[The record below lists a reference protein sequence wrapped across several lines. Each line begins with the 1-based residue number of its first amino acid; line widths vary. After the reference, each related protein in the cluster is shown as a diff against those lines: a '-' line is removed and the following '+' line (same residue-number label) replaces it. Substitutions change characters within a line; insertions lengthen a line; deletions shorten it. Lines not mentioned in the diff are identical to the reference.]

1 MSIKSVVGCRV
12 WTVRLSRYRYWLL
25 AIASAIALLVPA
37 LWGTGPAQAAY
48 PAFQDAYVN
57 DYGQVLSVSEKSQ
70 VRVQLA
76 EFRDRTGVHAVLL
89 TVNSIYDYG
98 TGDAA
103 IEPFATNLFNTW
115 GIGSAARDNGI
126 LLLVA
131 PSDRKVRI
139 ELGRGYDPRYD
150 RVAQAIIDDAI
161 LPQFR
166 QGNISQGTAIGVSE
180 IVENFDPSQPP
191 SVNPVLSFLP
201 PAVASWVSPEVAIG
215 GGLAAGGVGTVSGL
229 FALGHWKRYRK
240 RTCPQCQV
248 EMERLD
254 EQADDRY
261 LDPGQ
266 RKEESIKSV
275 DYDVWLCGSCGHHE
289 IFDYKHLGSGYQT
302 CPGCRHRTMRVTS
315 RTLIAPTEHST
326 GTAEVDEVC
335 QFCDRTHHY
344 TRTLARV
351 THSSS
356 SRSGGGGGGQSSG
369 GGASGSW

>member
-1 MSIKSVVGCRV
+1 MSIKSVVGRRI

-25 AIASAIALLVPA
+25 AMVSAIALLLPT
-37 LWGTGPAQAAY
+37 LSGPAQAAY

-57 DYGQVLSVSEKSQ
+57 DYGQVLSASEKIQ
-70 VRVQLA
+70 IKTQL
-76 EFRDRTGVHAVLL
+76 EQFRRRTGVHAVLL

-98 TGDAA
+98 TSDAA
-103 IEPFATNLFNTW
+103 IEPFATNLFNAW
-115 GIGSAARDNGI
+115 GIGSAARNNGI

-131 PSDRKVRI
+131 PGDRNVRI
-139 ELGRGYDPRYD
+139 ELGRGYDRSYD

-166 QGNISQGTAIGVSE
+166 QGHISQGTAIGVNE

-191 SVNPVLSFLP
+191 AVNPVLSLLP
-201 PAVASWVSPEVAIG
+201 PAIATWVSPGVAIG
-215 GGLAAGGVGTVSGL
+215 GGLAAGGAVAVSGFL
-229 FALGHWKRYRK
+229 ALGRWKRYHK
-240 RTCPQCQV
+240 RSCPQCRV
-248 EMERLD
+248 DMERLD

-261 LDPGQ
+261 LSAGQ
-266 RKEESIKSV
+266 RTEESIRSI
-275 DYDVWLCGSCGHHE
+275 DYDVWLCRSCGHHDV
-289 IFDYKHLGSGYQT
+289 INYNRLGSGYQT
-302 CPGCRHRTMRVTS
+302 CPGCGHRTMRVTS

-326 GTAEVDEVC
+326 GTAEVDEAC

-351 THSSS
+351 TPSSS
-356 SRSGGGGGGQSSG
+356 SSSDGGGQSSG